1 MRYVRLSIFVYVII
15 LFCGCGTSKK
25 VAQQEK
31 EIADAIYEADIYKL
45 IDIHAYSMIDN
56 DVIEIYLSNTS
67 YDEYEYKDILDF
79 CEYAKHNTIVW
90 EIFNDKRIAFE
101 NSIIEYIST
110 LSLESLCDYYLNHQE
125 YASFISP
132 VIEYSILTDLD
143 QMDYRFV
150 RNLHN
155 CWEGTVFSPQI
166 DSIYNIMREDLLPK
180 INEKLERHFEHESSL
195 LLDLENSIVDYS
207 KMMIQNLPIIID
219 SSLVKIN
226 RDLFDKIFKSDNID
240 NYSDYEYVESLVSRY
255 LPEDEFKTILFDQLQ
270 SYVSTCNSSRYEII
284 ETFIGQTDQ
293 TNISLEVPSEIMYSN
308 FNFNYGPLDNISQ
321 LKRLSQMYD
330 IASLTA
336 AFATAGTT
344 EIILDAADFAFG
356 FWLENKKTK
365 KIISHLQNLS
375 DNLLEEYSSKS
386 KANINN
392 YFSLLKDNLKDS
404 QNTLYEYI
412 QTNF

>member
-308 FNFNYGPLDNISQ
+308 FNFN
-321 LKRLSQMYD
+321 
-330 IASLTA
+330 
-336 AFATAGTT
+336 
-344 EIILDAADFAFG
+344 
-356 FWLENKKTK
+356 
-365 KIISHLQNLS
+365 
-375 DNLLEEYSSKS
+375 
-386 KANINN
+386 
-392 YFSLLKDNLKDS
+392 
-404 QNTLYEYI
+404 
-412 QTNF
+412 

>member
-1 MRYVRLSIFVYVII
+1 
-15 LFCGCGTSKK
+15 
-25 VAQQEK
+25 
-31 EIADAIYEADIYKL
+31 
-45 IDIHAYSMIDN
+45 
-56 DVIEIYLSNTS
+56 
-67 YDEYEYKDILDF
+67 
-79 CEYAKHNTIVW
+79 
-90 EIFNDKRIAFE
+90 
-101 NSIIEYIST
+101 
-110 LSLESLCDYYLNHQE
+110 
-125 YASFISP
+125 
-132 VIEYSILTDLD
+132 
-143 QMDYRFV
+143 
-150 RNLHN
+150 
-155 CWEGTVFSPQI
+155 
-166 DSIYNIMREDLLPK
+166 
-180 INEKLERHFEHESSL
+180 
-195 LLDLENSIVDYS
+195 
-207 KMMIQNLPIIID
+207 
-219 SSLVKIN
+219 
-226 RDLFDKIFKSDNID
+226 
-240 NYSDYEYVESLVSRY
+240 

-375 DNLLEEYSSKS
+375 DSLLEEYSSKS